1 MNKVIDLVNNLGFEE
16 LTKIQHDLEKGG
28 KHLKNLVDEKIR
40 EQELNKQGVC
50 VTCGATIEQINDHLT
65 LLFGPTDLKQKA
77 NFCALD
83 CLNYFLEKMKTVNEI

>member
-1 MNKVIDLVNNLGFEE
+1 MDKVIDLVNNLSFEE
-16 LTKIQHDLEKGG
+16 LTKIQYDLKKGG
-28 KHLKNLVDEKIR
+28 KQLINLVNEKIR

-50 VTCGATIEQINDHLT
+50 VTCGTTTDQVNNHLT

-83 CLNYFLEKMKTVNEI
+83 CLNYFLEKMKIVNEG

>member
-1 MNKVIDLVNNLGFEE
+1 MDLVNNLSFEE
-16 LTKIQHDLEKGG
+16 LTKIQYDLEKGG
-28 KHLKNLVDEKIR
+28 NHLKNLVNEKIR

-50 VTCGATIEQINDHLT
+50 VTCGTTIEGVKEHLT

-83 CLNYFLEKMKTVNEI
+83 CLNYFLEKMKIVNEG